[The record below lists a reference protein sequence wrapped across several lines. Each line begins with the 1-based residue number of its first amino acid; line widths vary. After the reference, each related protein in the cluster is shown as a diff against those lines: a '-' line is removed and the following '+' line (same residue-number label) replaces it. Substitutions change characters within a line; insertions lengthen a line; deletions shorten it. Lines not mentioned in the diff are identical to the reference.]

1 MLKNNK
7 GITLIS
13 VVITVIMMITI
24 LSSIIYSNNNSNE
37 LKEEMLL
44 NSDIEQLNKKVQ
56 LYYLKNKTLPI
67 SDGEPIEDLDGDLG
81 LNFYKLN
88 ISLLENLNLKNL
100 EKDNQYYVIN
110 KETHLICFV
119 IGEEIQKGK
128 YYENYK
134 NIIDNISNEIEFNY
148 IKNIDGSSGNNS
160 IIGSNKYFEIAEDF
174 GNSGGTTSI
183 SPEKPYAN
191 YIGWNYR
198 GNKTNSDFVLQ
209 YDSEYNVVDDSGN
222 PTFSKNATIWAD
234 LTNNGNNGKLVN
246 GNGYLEYDFRVQS
259 NDNIVERFWDEGT
272 RQIATENYSWEENG
286 RTYS

>member
-67 SDGEPIEDLDGDLG
+67 DESVYLDNEEDGLKY
-81 LNFYKLN
+81 YKLKT
-88 ISLLENLNLKNL
+88 SLLENLNLKNL
-100 EKDNQYYVIN
+100 EKIEDEETFTNNDQWYVIN
-110 KETHLICFV
+110 KETHLIYFV
-119 IGEEIQKGK
+119 KYIDGEIKFQEGK
-128 YYENYK
+128 YSEKYLDVVKNAYINEIDFGATTDIDIGIIENENK
-134 NIIDNISNEIEFNY
+134 VNIIEGKEYS
-148 IKNIDGSSGNNS
+148 
-160 IIGSNKYFEIAEDF
+160 A
-174 GNSGGTTSI
+174 
-183 SPEKPYAN
+183 
-191 YIGWNYR
+191 YIGWNKSGTR
-198 GNKTNSDFVLQ
+198 AKNLVLQ
-209 YDSEYNVVDDSGN
+209 YDGQYNAIGDDGK
-222 PTFSKNATIWAD
+222 PIADTTATTWAD